1 MNENFLDRGVHC
13 TRMKRNV
20 CNLLVSPT
28 IYSEVLG
35 VSKIKE
41 MFTVNIY
48 SFFCRTVL
56 FEFCRFGVW
65 GVFCVSVEE
74 QIFVNPPNHHLSF
87 STTDLMSQLMWRW
100 QNKIATIFCRQ
111 QGQIFLQLSTIFLW
125 LWFFADSLEQYFF
138 DCQPGLHPL
147 SQSWLFSCALWS
159 HAKSLQCIV
168 LQRKVCPCC

>member
-1 MNENFLDRGVHC
+1 
-13 TRMKRNV
+13 MKRKVYNS
-20 CNLLVSPT
+20 LVPPT
-28 IYSEVLG
+28 GSTDVFGL
-35 VSKIKE
+35 SKIKE
-41 MFTVNIY
+41 TAIGDIC
-48 SFFCRTVL
+48 SISCTTVL
-56 FEFCRFGVW
+56 FEFCRFDVR

-138 DCQPGLHPL
+138 DCQLGVHSL
-147 SQSWLFSCALWS
+147 SLLMLTIIIIIFLC
-159 HAKSLQCIV
+159 SLV
-168 LQRKVCPCC
+168 SR

>member
-1 MNENFLDRGVHC
+1 MHKDEKESLQSPGFPDQLFWCFSSVKN
-13 TRMKRNV
+13 KRNV
-20 CNLLVSPT
+20 YCKHFFVLLQNSS
-28 IYSEVLG
+28 IWVLQ
-35 VSKIKE
+35 IW
-41 MFTVNIY
+41 
-48 SFFCRTVL
+48 RT
-56 FEFCRFGVW
+56 W

-138 DCQPGLHPL
+138 DCQPGVHPL

-168 LQRKVCPCC
+168 LQRRVCPCC

>member
-1 MNENFLDRGVHC
+1 MKYILSSIMEMNIAAKQSSDIGYFRKKSHYVIE
-13 TRMKRNV
+13 
-20 CNLLVSPT
+20 
-28 IYSEVLG
+28 
-35 VSKIKE
+35 
-41 MFTVNIY
+41 
-48 SFFCRTVL
+48 
-56 FEFCRFGVW
+56 VW

-138 DCQPGLHPL
+138 DCQPGVHSLSPL
-147 SQSWLFSCALWS
+147 MLTIIIIIFLC
-159 HAKSLQCIV
+159 SLV
-168 LQRKVCPCC
+168 SR

>member
-1 MNENFLDRGVHC
+1 MNRKVY
-13 TRMKRNV
+13 
-20 CNLLVSPT
+20 NLLVSPT
-28 IYSEVLG
+28 SCSDVLV

-41 MFTVNIY
+41 MFTVNIFLF
-48 SFFCRTVL
+48 SCRTVL
-56 FEFCRFGVW
+56 FEFCRFDVR

-138 DCQPGLHPL
+138 DCQPGVHSLSPL
-147 SQSWLFSCALWS
+147 MLTIIIIIFLC
-159 HAKSLQCIV
+159 SLV
-168 LQRKVCPCC
+168 SR